1 MQATASAAGAGTI
14 LNAFATH
21 RGAAFAVD
29 LRTTAH
35 VQLEE
40 GVTIT
45 GQISEHPDGDTSLIE
60 ACVRRTLEAL
70 GVEDMGAT
78 VVTEGAVP
86 IAAGLKSS
94 SAAAN
99 ATVLATAAAT
109 GTKLAPLEACRM
121 GVAAARAVG
130 VTVTGAFDDAAAS
143 MLGGLVLTDNDADEV
158 LLRDDPDWDVLIW
171 IPPEQA
177 YSAEARLDHIASI
190 EPMAQLAEE
199 LIRSE
204 RYGEAM
210 ALNGLAYT
218 AALGYDPE
226 PLLEALAVVEA
237 ATLSGSGPAMVAC
250 GRDDQLVELADVWED
265 HPGELLRTETTDVG
279 GTVR

>member
-1 MQATASAAGAGTI
+1 
-14 LNAFATH
+14 
-21 RGAAFAVD
+21 
-29 LRTTAH
+29 
-35 VQLEE
+35 
-40 GVTIT
+40 
-45 GQISEHPDGDTSLIE
+45 
-60 ACVRRTLEAL
+60 
-70 GVEDMGAT
+70 
-78 VVTEGAVP
+78 
-86 IAAGLKSS
+86 
-94 SAAAN
+94 
-99 ATVLATAAAT
+99 
-109 GTKLAPLEACRM
+109 
-121 GVAAARAVG
+121 
-130 VTVTGAFDDAAAS
+130 
-143 MLGGLVLTDNDADEV
+143 
-158 LLRDDPDWDVLIW
+158 VLIW